1 MTKPKNKKVRI
12 SDLARLFPNS
22 RLLPPDDPIFDEP
35 PGILFTGGRI
45 NREADEN
52 NTVKKKGEEKWVKQ
66 SKVSQPSLM
75 TPCSQELPSY
85 QRSKGLFCPPSWNQ
99 RNQ

>member
-1 MTKPKNKKVRI
+1 MDPMRKSQSDWTKEKKVKPPKKKKGDIEMTKPKNKKVTI
-12 SDLARLFPNS
+12 SDLARLLPNS

-52 NTVKKKGEEKWVKQ
+52 KTESKRKEKKNG
-66 SKVSQPSLM
+66 
-75 TPCSQELPSY
+75 
-85 QRSKGLFCPPSWNQ
+85 
-99 RNQ
+99 